1 MGSWPS
7 SENIRYIDDSYEIV
21 DRKYQTYA
29 DVVKR
34 KVPSLP
40 HTHPPSYSNAAV
52 NSNMPRN
59 G

>member
-21 DRKYQTYA
+21 DRKYQYQTYA

-34 KVPSLP
+34 KPQ
-40 HTHPPSYSNAAV
+40 PPAPPASEYKVTAA
-52 NSNMPRN
+52 S
-59 G
+59 